1 MNAFEF
7 MSEHPFLT
15 VVIVFLLCI
24 TAESIAKIIVT
35 KGRDQ

>member
-15 VVIVFLLCI
+15 VVLVFLLCCA
-24 TAESIAKIIVT
+24 AESIAKIIVT
-35 KGRDQ
+35 RGRGE